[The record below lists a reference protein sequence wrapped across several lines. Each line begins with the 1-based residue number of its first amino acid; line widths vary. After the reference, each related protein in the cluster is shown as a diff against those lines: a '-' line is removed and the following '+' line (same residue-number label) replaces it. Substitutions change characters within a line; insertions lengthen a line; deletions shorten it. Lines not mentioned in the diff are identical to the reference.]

1 MNTSLKH
8 LVVLGLW
15 LMGAALYASPALAHH
30 LWVIPESDGF
40 AVARGT
46 LPDTTE
52 AYNPMAVTAIRVF
65 GSDGSEGSILRK
77 DRKDRAFFKAP
88 SPAVAAVRCDWGPRV
103 TTTRGKKLMSRP
115 DAEKQGFKVIKA
127 FVSTQTSKT
136 VFQDGEVLTRPLG
149 LIFELVPETSPL
161 GLIPGQSVNIKLL
174 FEGTPLKNVDI
185 TGPDSVKTR
194 TDDQGIA
201 AVTLS
206 KSDWQVVSA
215 RHLLNLPDDADL
227 DFHQYMTFFIFKV
240 KS

>member
-1 MNTSLKH
+1 MNTPVKR

-15 LMGAALYASPALAHH
+15 VMGAALFTSPALAHH
-30 LWVIPESDGF
+30 LWVIPEADGY

-46 LPDTTE
+46 MPDTTE
-52 AYNPMAVTAIRVF
+52 AYNPMAVTAIRAL
-65 GSDGSEGSILRK
+65 GSDGTEYSLSREDG
-77 DRKDRAFFKAP
+77 KDRAFFKAP
-88 SPAVAAVRCDWGPRV
+88 FPAVAAVRCDWGPRV
-103 TTTRGKKLMSRP
+103 TTTRGKKLMSRS

-149 LIFELVPETSPL
+149 LIFELVPETGPL
-161 GLIPGQSVNIKLL
+161 GLTPGQNVNIKLL
-174 FEGTPLKNVDI
+174 FEGKPLKQVDI

-206 KSDWQVVSA
+206 KTDWQVISA
-215 RHLLNLPDDADL
+215 RHLVDLPNETEL
-227 DFHQYMTFFIFKV
+227 DYHQYMTFFIFRMKP
-240 KS
+240 